1 METENHPLIG
11 NKSLCLAVVQAQD
24 ADIAEDALQALNVFV
39 TRLPSQGAF
48 LGRRNATLL
57 IGSTKEQIPGIL
69 QALKENC
76 RQRIEYISVP
86 LESAPLPMPSPT
98 PVTVGGATVFS
109 LDIEYFEEI

>member
-1 METENHPLIG
+1 MEMENHQG
-11 NKSLCLAVVQAQD
+11 KENKILCLAVVQAQD
-24 ADIAEDALQALNVFV
+24 ADIAEEALRTAKVFV

-57 IGSTKEQIPGIL
+57 IGLPKVKLPEVVQT
-69 QALKENC
+69 LKENC

-98 PVTVGGATVFS
+98 PITVGGATVFS
-109 LDIEYFEEI
+109 LDIEYFEEL

>member
-1 METENHPLIG
+1 MKRESQIMNEEKI
-11 NKSLCLAVVQAQD
+11 LCLAVVQAQD
-24 ADIAEDALQALNVFV
+24 ADIAEDAIRELDTFV

-57 IGSTKEQIPGIL
+57 ISSTPQLMPAVL
-69 QALKENC
+69 STLKENC

-98 PVTVGGATVFS
+98 PITVGGATVFS
-109 LDIEYFEEI
+109 LDIEYFEEL

>member
-1 METENHPLIG
+1 MEKEDHQGQIPRI
-11 NKSLCLAVVQAQD
+11 LCMAVVQSQD
-24 ADIAEDALQALNVFV
+24 ADIAQDAIRDMGFFV

-57 IGSTKEQIPGIL
+57 ICSPKNKLPEIL
-69 QALKENC
+69 QSLKENC

-98 PVTVGGATVFS
+98 PITVGGATVFS
-109 LDIEYFEEI
+109 LDIEYFEEL